1 MDKDHWGGT
10 SLRIAIAQMNTSAA
24 DFERTVDR
32 MVEYS
37 HRAAQS
43 HVDLLVFPMAA
54 LTGPLPVGASDQEG
68 YLLDLAETLV
78 TLSDRLECPS
88 VVPLVTSLEGELVPE
103 AMLVRDGNMVPLKLG
118 AYLRSIVTA
127 RKGEGPSVGQES
139 PAPDLPVLEIAGAR
153 LGIAF
158 TYDDL
163 DDYDDFDFDVDVVL
177 FLSGY
182 SFGIDD
188 PSSVLGSA
196 ISEGRFLGDAEAT
209 SAWIVASG
217 SLGGYGTQVFTG
229 SSFVL
234 APWGELAA
242 QAPSLEE
249 SFLVCDI
256 APHSEGPLAHP
267 LEQEVFDR
275 PLSAWGALSL
285 GLSDLCEKTG
295 NNDVAVLLDG
305 SLDSMVVAALATDAL
320 GPTRVHALVLDD
332 GVAPHLLSSR
342 TLVRNLRVDAREL
355 SAVSIDAG
363 GDAELMRDLAEAHLA
378 ALAREVQGIALSNA
392 DKTALA
398 LDEGVRAVCA
408 ARVMPIGDLYRSD
421 VIELARLRNTISPVI
436 SRAAQTAYEVPEVSG
451 LEECGSSDEERLA
464 FVDHVLMG
472 YVEGER
478 SVSDIVAERGHAHV
492 VEEIVRRVSD
502 LELSRSGRGV
512 CLIASSRT
520 LFDARNP
527 LGLVWR
533 DRLRGEDE
541 RSDPEGQ
548 GNVVL
553 PDLAGLVRAGGGQ
566 PEHHIRD
573 VREMID
579 FLRDFSQGG
588 GLYPEGFGDA
598 PGAEGQDG
606 GEKEPGQGHVWSS
619 PFSEN

>member
-1 MDKDHWGGT
+1 
-10 SLRIAIAQMNTSAA
+10 
-24 DFERTVDR
+24 
-32 MVEYS
+32 
-37 HRAAQS
+37 
-43 HVDLLVFPMAA
+43 
-54 LTGPLPVGASDQEG
+54 
-68 YLLDLAETLV
+68 
-78 TLSDRLECPS
+78 
-88 VVPLVTSLEGELVPE
+88 
-103 AMLVRDGNMVPLKLG
+103 
-118 AYLRSIVTA
+118 
-127 RKGEGPSVGQES
+127 
-139 PAPDLPVLEIAGAR
+139 
-153 LGIAF
+153 
-158 TYDDL
+158 
-163 DDYDDFDFDVDVVL
+163 
-177 FLSGY
+177 
-182 SFGIDD
+182 
-188 PSSVLGSA
+188 
-196 ISEGRFLGDAEAT
+196 
-209 SAWIVASG
+209 
-217 SLGGYGTQVFTG
+217 
-229 SSFVL
+229 
-234 APWGELAA
+234 
-242 QAPSLEE
+242 
-249 SFLVCDI
+249 
-256 APHSEGPLAHP
+256 
-267 LEQEVFDR
+267 
-275 PLSAWGALSL
+275 
-285 GLSDLCEKTG
+285 
-295 NNDVAVLLDG
+295 
-305 SLDSMVVAALATDAL
+305 MVVAALATDAL

-588 GLYPEGFGDA
+588 GLYPDGFGDA